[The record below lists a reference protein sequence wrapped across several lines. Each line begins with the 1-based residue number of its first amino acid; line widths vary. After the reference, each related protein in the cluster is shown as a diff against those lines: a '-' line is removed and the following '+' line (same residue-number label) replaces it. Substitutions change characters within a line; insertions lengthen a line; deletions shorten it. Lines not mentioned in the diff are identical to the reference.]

1 MMMMMNVVL
10 VLITIMPMVRIDKEG
25 TIIATIE
32 GRYDMDNLT
41 QDSAKCQSCATPQV
55 SKTP

>member
-1 MMMMMNVVL
+1 MNVVL

-25 TIIATIE
+25 TIIATME
-32 GRYDMDNLT
+32 GHYDIDN
-41 QDSAKCQSCATPQV
+41 QPKCQSCVTPQV